1 MKLFEGYEAS
11 VDSAAELDFEVR
23 RPLDEDGHTVEIN
36 QPEQLVF
43 DGLEEKSAEQL
54 SVSETPTSG
63 VVNSLVIA
71 ARYRCGRRIS

>member
-11 VDSAAELDFEVR
+11 VDSVEELDFKVR
-23 RPLDEDGHTVEIN
+23 WPLDEDGHTVEIN

-43 DGLEEKSAEQL
+43 EGLEEESVEQI

-71 ARYRCGRRIS
+71 ARYRCGRLLG